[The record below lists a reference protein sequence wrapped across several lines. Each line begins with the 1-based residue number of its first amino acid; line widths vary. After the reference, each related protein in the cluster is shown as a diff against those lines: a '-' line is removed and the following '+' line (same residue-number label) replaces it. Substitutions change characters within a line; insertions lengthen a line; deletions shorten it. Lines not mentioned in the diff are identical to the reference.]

1 MLKVLIAALKNKKKL
16 PRRYEEK
23 SAFQTIMTELYKQP
37 KSKTTKKEHIRL
49 VMLSIEVDVIAKIA
63 DEIYVLRIIKI
74 YSYFSFVFSAV
85 PKKVELLKISKVL

>member
-23 SAFQTIMTELYKQP
+23 SAFQTIAIELYKQP

-49 VMLSIEVDVIAKIA
+49 VTNSIEIDVVAKTD